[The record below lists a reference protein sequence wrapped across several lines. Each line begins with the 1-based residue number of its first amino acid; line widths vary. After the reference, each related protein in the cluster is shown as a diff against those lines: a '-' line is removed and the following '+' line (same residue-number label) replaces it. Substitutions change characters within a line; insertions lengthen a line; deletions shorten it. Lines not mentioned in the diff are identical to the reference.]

1 MADHVSFFRARA
13 LPGKRQ
19 AVLEQFEK
27 WEREQKPKAAGFIR
41 SIMVASNDDPDEIM
55 GAVRFVV
62 VRHQDG
68 AHVALRLRLLLAL
81 PLVHLLGDR
90 LGLARQRLD
99 AKERYVIGHCVT
111 SSS

>member
-27 WEREQKPKAAGFIR
+27 WEREQKPKATGFIR

-55 GAVRFVV
+55 GAVRWDTRENYFANAG
-62 VRHQDG
+62 RPEQD
-68 AHVALRLRLLLAL
+68 AWYREYRTLLAAD
-81 PLVHLLGDR
+81 PEWFDGTLLR
-90 LGLARQRLD
+90 ETNA
-99 AKERYVIGHCVT
+99 
-111 SSS
+111 